1 MAQTQTRAY
10 LEYVRLTT
18 NTGNSWTTAYN
29 ADNVTREEVANYF
42 MGSTFNVG
50 VDENDENKETVTKVE
65 FLD

>member
-18 NTGNSWTTAYN
+18 NTGNSWVTPYN